1 MRNQLLD
8 RVTKLEIENQNLR
21 KQVIQLQKTRPEI
34 IMRVES
40 EMILDTVY
48 EVTGYTLAHLRSQ
61 SKPLEIAIIRQCVV
75 YLLWKYA
82 YMNKSSIAKFLC
94 RHHTSVLYTIE
105 RVNDWHKY
113 PTSFIIE
120 MTMFTKLEDLIV
132 EKIKEQ

>member
-8 RVTKLEIENQNLR
+8 RVAKLEIENQNLR
-21 KQVIQLQKTRPEI
+21 KQVIQLSKTRPEV

-40 EMILDTVY
+40 AMILDVVY
-48 EVTGYTLAHLRSQ
+48 EVTGYNLDHLRRQ
-61 SKPLEIAIIRQCVV
+61 SRPLEISIIRQCVV
-75 YLLWKYA
+75 YLFWKYA
-82 YMNKSSIAKFLC
+82 YMNKSTIAKFLC

-120 MTMFTKLEDLIV
+120 MTMFTKLEDLII
-132 EKIKEQ
+132 EKIKEN